1 MKFREVTWYSKLLAL
16 ILFIALPFIGF
27 YTGTWYQKAITPTVP
42 PQVSDKTR
50 PGEDKLTR
58 VIKSNE
64 LIVTLERDSG
74 ILKYSGSIQLPTPC
88 HKLKDETGVLQSYP
102 EQVQIRLKI
111 DNPEPSVICT
121 QVITKK
127 EFSGQ
132 AQVSEK
138 ATVSVYL
145 NGEKVE

>member
-74 ILKYSGSIQLPTPC
+74 NFKYNCSF
-88 HKLKDETGVLQSYP
+88 SYSP
-102 EQVQIRLKI
+102 
-111 DNPEPSVICT
+111 PFP
-121 QVITKK
+121 
-127 EFSGQ
+127 
-132 AQVSEK
+132 
-138 ATVSVYL
+138 YH
-145 NGEKVE
+145 